1 MVHEL
6 KILPAYFEAV
16 CEGRK
21 NFEIRNN
28 SDRGFN
34 AGDAVKLQEWC
45 PIEKDYT
52 GNFLDGKITYVTN
65 FAQKENYVVFGF
77 RVVN

>member
-34 AGDAVKLQEWC
+34 AGDAL
-45 PIEKDYT
+45 
-52 GNFLDGKITYVTN
+52 N
-65 FAQKENYVVFGF
+65 
-77 RVVN
+77 